1 METFNE
7 IIQGHG
13 FSYSVSY
20 AERQFQIF
28 YRTEKLKKSLPLI
41 SPRNGHKEAQRIK
54 GSFALKNGFFAV
66 VFGIASIP
74 LLEILRAEK
83 ETSGGNIA
91 IIEYETALVELF
103 THRFPDIFQDM
114 YIFSGKNLD
123 SLGDMLE
130 GFSMEEMTGYR
141 ILKVPGSLGI
151 QPDFYARA
159 EELFKKAMASRF
171 SDLFTRLEF
180 EPLWILNTLSQIPV
194 FQRAYPAR
202 LLFQRNPVKKSIGV
216 LVSTGPSLRVVLP
229 ILKKYRDKVFLA
241 AVDSAY
247 RVLSR
252 SGIQPHLLAT
262 LDAQSFTQRH
272 IKNLPCGHPGKDPF
286 LYADVVANPQ
296 ITRCW
301 RGPLFMGVTAQY
313 RGDIRVLTPGSDFLE
328 RELLSGNQNLG
339 DVQSG
344 GSVSTT
350 LFDLLR
356 QMNFETII
364 LVGSDF
370 AYSNREIHSM
380 GTHHTDTWLA
390 ITNRVNGIENI
401 NNAVLH
407 KREVLP
413 KPGVSGKNVPADYVL
428 GLYAHWFEDAAKRV
442 KNVQLCNASCFG
454 LGLEGIRN
462 LNPRELEEIFRTSEF
477 NPTEFINRILENTSS
492 SGYIAS
498 GLENKIQSFLDTLHG
513 NPLPDDFSFMENI
526 GRKHAILARRKKNPD
541 FLSRQKAEQL
551 RFIRRLR
558 KRITGKIL

>member
-1 METFNE
+1 MSR
-7 IIQGHG
+7 I
-13 FSYSVSY
+13 FSDVTRTIGGTPLVRLDRMAGGLPAALLAKLEFRNPAGSVKDRIGLAMIEA
-20 AERQFQIF
+20 AERQG
-28 YRTEKLKKSLPLI
+28 LI
-41 SPRNGHKEAQRIK
+41 HSDTLIVEPTSGNT
-54 GSFALKNGFFAV
+54 
-66 VFGIASIP
+66 GIA
-74 LLEILRAEK
+74 LAFVCAEK
-83 ETSGGNIA
+83 KCRLMLTMPETMS
-91 IIEYETALVELF
+91 VERRKLLK
-103 THRFPDIFQDM
+103 H
-114 YIFSGKNLD
+114 
-123 SLGDMLE
+123 LG
-130 GFSMEEMTGYR
+130 
-141 ILKVPGSLGI
+141 
-151 QPDFYARA
+151 
-159 EELFKKAMASRF
+159 
-171 SDLFTRLEF
+171 
-180 EPLWILNTLSQIPV
+180 
-194 FQRAYPAR
+194 
-202 LLFQRNPVKKSIGV
+202 
-216 LVSTGPSLRVVLP
+216 
-229 ILKKYRDKVFLA
+229 
-241 AVDSAY
+241 
-247 RVLSR
+247 
-252 SGIQPHLLAT
+252 
-262 LDAQSFTQRH
+262 AQ
-272 IKNLPCGHPGKDPF
+272 L
-286 LYADVVANPQ
+286 
-296 ITRCW
+296 
-301 RGPLFMGVTAQY
+301 
-313 RGDIRVLTPGSDFLE
+313 VLTPGSDFLE
-328 RELLSGNQNLG
+328 RELLSGSLNLG